1 MIDFLEIDENKKT
14 ISSLDLD
21 DLSIEDLKTYIDELK
36 REIIRVKSEIDKKE
50 NIKKQASR
58 LFK

>member
-21 DLSIEDLKTYIDELK
+21 DLSIEDLKTYLDELK